1 MTDVKNKTSYDET
14 VDEALLQ
21 QFFADSARM
30 DIADD
35 GFTDRVMRRLPEEV
49 DARCYRLYRLWT
61 AAMAAVCVAVF
72 FFVNGFQL
80 LKLRVCGAV
89 GGFLGDVAHAV
100 QDRVASF
107 SPLTSGSLPA
117 SVSFP
122 PSADWTTLLHTS
134 LMIAIALVVLGSLVL
149 YDLNESV

>member
-1 MTDVKNKTSYDET
+1 MTDVKNKISYDAP
-14 VDEALLQ
+14 VDEELLQ
-21 QFFADSARM
+21 RFFADSARM

-35 GFTDRVMRRLPEEV
+35 GFTDRLMRRMPEEV
-49 DARCYRLYRLWT
+49 DTRCYRLYRLWT
-61 AAMAAVCVAVF
+61 AAMVAVCVAVF

-89 GGFLGDVAHAV
+89 GGFLGDVVHAV
-100 QDRVASF
+100 QDRV
-107 SPLTSGSLPA
+107 GSLSA

-122 PSADWTTLLHTS
+122 PSADWTTLLHTP

>member
-1 MTDVKNKTSYDET
+1 MTDVKNKISYDET

-21 QFFADSARM
+21 RFFADSARM
-30 DIADD
+30 DIADN
-35 GFTDRVMRRLPEEV
+35 GFTDRLMRRLPEEV

-61 AAMAAVCVAVF
+61 AAMVAVCVAVF

-89 GGFLGDVAHAV
+89 GGFLGDVVHAV
-100 QDRVASF
+100 QDRV
-107 SPLTSGSLPA
+107 GSLSLSA

-122 PSADWTTLLHTS
+122 PSAEWTMLFHTS

>member
-1 MTDVKNKTSYDET
+1 MTDVKNKTSYDAP

-21 QFFADSARM
+21 RFFADSARM

-35 GFTDRVMRRLPEEV
+35 GFTNRLMRRLLEEV
-49 DARCYRLYRLWT
+49 DTRCYRLYRLWT
-61 AAMAAVCVAVF
+61 AAMVAVCVAVF

-89 GGFLGDVAHAV
+89 GGFLGDVVHAV
-100 QDRVASF
+100 QDRV
-107 SPLTSGSLPA
+107 GSISLSA

-122 PSADWTTLLHTS
+122 PSADWTTLFHTS
-134 LMIAIALVVLGSLVL
+134 FMIAIALVVLGSLVL

>member
-1 MTDVKNKTSYDET
+1 MTDVKNKISYDET

-21 QFFADSARM
+21 RFFADSARM

-61 AAMAAVCVAVF
+61 AAMVAVCVAVF

-89 GGFLGDVAHAV
+89 GGFLGDVVHAV
-100 QDRVASF
+100 EDRV
-107 SPLTSGSLPA
+107 GSLSLPV

-122 PSADWTTLLHTS
+122 PSADWTTLLHVP

>member
-1 MTDVKNKTSYDET
+1 MTDVKNKISYDET

-21 QFFADSARM
+21 RFFADSARM

-35 GFTDRVMRRLPEEV
+35 GFTDRLMRRLPEEV

-61 AAMAAVCVAVF
+61 AAMAVVCVAVF

-89 GGFLGDVAHAV
+89 GGFLGDVVHAV
-100 QDRVASF
+100 QDRVAS
-107 SPLTSGSLPA
+107 LSLSA

-122 PSADWTTLLHTS
+122 PSAEWTMLFHTS

>member
-1 MTDVKNKTSYDET
+1 MTDVKNKISYDET

-21 QFFADSARM
+21 RFFADSARM

-35 GFTDRVMRRLPEEV
+35 GFTDRLMRRLPEEV
-49 DARCYRLYRLWT
+49 DTRCYRLYRLWT

-89 GGFLGDVAHAV
+89 GGFLGDVAHAI
-100 QDRVASF
+100 QDRV
-107 SPLTSGSLPA
+107 GSL
-117 SVSFP
+117 
-122 PSADWTTLLHTS
+122 S
-134 LMIAIALVVLGSLVL
+134 LPDSPYPQAHR
-149 YDLNESV
+149 

>member
-1 MTDVKNKTSYDET
+1 MTDVKNKISYDET

-21 QFFADSARM
+21 RFFADSARM

-35 GFTDRVMRRLPEEV
+35 GFADRVMRRLPEEV

-61 AAMAAVCVAVF
+61 AAMVAVCVAVF

-89 GGFLGDVAHAV
+89 GGFLGDVVHAV
-100 QDRVASF
+100 EDRV
-107 SPLTSGSLPA
+107 GSLSLPV

-122 PSADWTTLLHTS
+122 PSADWTTLLHVP

>member
-1 MTDVKNKTSYDET
+1 MTDVKNKISYDET

-21 QFFADSARM
+21 RFFADSARM
-30 DIADD
+30 DIADE
-35 GFTDRVMRRLPEEV
+35 GFTERLMRRLPEEV
-49 DARCYRLYRLWT
+49 DTRCYRLYRLWT
-61 AAMAAVCVAVF
+61 AAMAAVCVAV

-89 GGFLGDVAHAV
+89 GGFLGDVAHAI
-100 QDRVASF
+100 QGRVGSF
-107 SPLTSGSLPA
+107 SLSLLA

-122 PSADWTTLLHTS
+122 PSAEWTTLFHTS

-149 YDLNESV
+149 YDLDESV

>member
-1 MTDVKNKTSYDET
+1 MTDVKNKTSYDAP

-21 QFFADSARM
+21 RFFADSARM

-35 GFTDRVMRRLPEEV
+35 GFTDRLMRRLPEEV
-49 DARCYRLYRLWT
+49 DTRCYRLYRLWT
-61 AAMAAVCVAVF
+61 AAMVAVCVAVF

-89 GGFLGDVAHAV
+89 GGILGDVAHAV
-100 QDRVASF
+100 QDRV
-107 SPLTSGSLPA
+107 GSLSLSA

-122 PSADWTTLLHTS
+122 PSAEWTTLFHTS

-149 YDLNESV
+149 YDLNESA

>member
-1 MTDVKNKTSYDET
+1 MTDVKNKISYDAP

-21 QFFADSARM
+21 RFFADSARM

-35 GFTDRVMRRLPEEV
+35 GFTDRLMRRLPEEV

-61 AAMAAVCVAVF
+61 AAMVAVCVAVF

-89 GGFLGDVAHAV
+89 GGFLGDVVHAV
-100 QDRVASF
+100 EDRVGS
-107 SPLTSGSLPA
+107 LSLPA

-122 PSADWTTLLHTS
+122 PSAEWTTLLHVP

>member
-1 MTDVKNKTSYDET
+1 MTDVKNKISYDET

-21 QFFADSARM
+21 RFFADSARM

-35 GFTDRVMRRLPEEV
+35 GFTDRLMHRLPEEV

-61 AAMAAVCVAVF
+61 AAMVAVCVAVF

-89 GGFLGDVAHAV
+89 GGFLGDVVHAV
-100 QDRVASF
+100 QDRV
-107 SPLTSGSLPA
+107 GSISLSA

-122 PSADWTTLLHTS
+122 PSADWTTLFHTS

>member
-1 MTDVKNKTSYDET
+1 MTDVKNKISYDET

-21 QFFADSARM
+21 RFFADSTRM
-30 DIADD
+30 DIADE
-35 GFTDRVMRRLPEEV
+35 GFTDRLMRRLPEEV
-49 DARCYRLYRLWT
+49 DTRCYRLYRLWT
-61 AAMAAVCVAVF
+61 AAMVAVCVAVF

-89 GGFLGDVAHAV
+89 GGFLGDVAHAI
-100 QDRVASF
+100 QDKVGS
-107 SPLTSGSLPA
+107 LSLPA

-122 PSADWTTLLHTS
+122 PSAEWTTLFHTS

-149 YDLNESV
+149 YDLDESV

>member
-1 MTDVKNKTSYDET
+1 MTDVKNKISYDAP

-21 QFFADSARM
+21 RFFADSARM

-35 GFTDRVMRRLPEEV
+35 GFTDRLMRRLPEEV

-61 AAMAAVCVAVF
+61 AAMAVVCVAVF

-89 GGFLGDVAHAV
+89 GGFLGDVVHAV
-100 QDRVASF
+100 QDRVAS
-107 SPLTSGSLPA
+107 LSLSA

-122 PSADWTTLLHTS
+122 PSAEWTMLFHTS

>member
-14 VDEALLQ
+14 ADEALLQ
-21 QFFADSARM
+21 RFFADSARM

-61 AAMAAVCVAVF
+61 AAMVAVCVAVF

-89 GGFLGDVAHAV
+89 GGFLGDVVHAV
-100 QDRVASF
+100 EDRVGS
-107 SPLTSGSLPA
+107 LSLPA

>member
-1 MTDVKNKTSYDET
+1 MTDVKNKISYDET

-21 QFFADSARM
+21 RFFADSARM

-35 GFTDRVMRRLPEEV
+35 GFTDRLMRRLPEEV

-61 AAMAAVCVAVF
+61 AAMVAVCVAVF

-89 GGFLGDVAHAV
+89 GGFLGDVVHAV
-100 QDRVASF
+100 QDRVGSF
-107 SPLTSGSLPA
+107 PLPA
-117 SVSFP
+117 YVSFP

>member
-1 MTDVKNKTSYDET
+1 MTDVKNKISYDET

-21 QFFADSARM
+21 RFFADSARM

-35 GFTDRVMRRLPEEV
+35 GFTDRLMRRLPEEV

-61 AAMAAVCVAVF
+61 AAMVAVCVAVF

-89 GGFLGDVAHAV
+89 GGFLGDVVHAV
-100 QDRVASF
+100 QDRV
-107 SPLTSGSLPA
+107 GSISLSA

-122 PSADWTTLLHTS
+122 PSADWSTLLHTS

>member
-1 MTDVKNKTSYDET
+1 MTDVKNKISYDET

-21 QFFADSARM
+21 RFFADSTRM

-35 GFTDRVMRRLPEEV
+35 GFTDRLMRRLPEEV
-49 DARCYRLYRLWT
+49 DVRCYRLYRLWT
-61 AAMAAVCVAVF
+61 AAMVAVCVAVF

-89 GGFLGDVAHAV
+89 GGFLGDVAHAI
-100 QDRVASF
+100 QDRVGS
-107 SPLTSGSLPA
+107 LSLPA
-117 SVSFP
+117 SVSFS
-122 PSADWTTLLHTS
+122 PSAEWTTLFHTS

-149 YDLNESV
+149 YDLDESV

>member
-1 MTDVKNKTSYDET
+1 MTDVKNKISYDET

-35 GFTDRVMRRLPEEV
+35 GFTDRLMRRLPEEV

-61 AAMAAVCVAVF
+61 AAMVAVCVAVF

-100 QDRVASF
+100 QDRVASC
-107 SPLTSGSLPA
+107 SLSASG
-117 SVSFP
+117 SFP

>member
-1 MTDVKNKTSYDET
+1 MTDVKNKTSYDAP
-14 VDEALLQ
+14 VDEELLQ
-21 QFFADSARM
+21 RFFADSARM

-35 GFTDRVMRRLPEEV
+35 GFTDRLMRRLPEEV

-61 AAMAAVCVAVF
+61 AAMVAVCVAVF

-89 GGFLGDVAHAV
+89 GGFLGDVVHAV
-100 QDRVASF
+100 QDRV
-107 SPLTSGSLPA
+107 GSISLSA

-122 PSADWTTLLHTS
+122 PSADWTTLFHTS
-134 LMIAIALVVLGSLVL
+134 FMIAIALVVLGSLVL

>member
-1 MTDVKNKTSYDET
+1 MTDVKNKTSYDAP

-21 QFFADSARM
+21 RFFADSARM

-35 GFTDRVMRRLPEEV
+35 GFTDRLMRRLPGEV
-49 DARCYRLYRLWT
+49 DTRCYRLYRLWT
-61 AAMAAVCVAVF
+61 AAMVAVCVAVF

-89 GGFLGDVAHAV
+89 GGFLGDVVHAV
-100 QDRVASF
+100 QDRVGS
-107 SPLTSGSLPA
+107 LSLPA

>member
-21 QFFADSARM
+21 RFFADSARM

-35 GFTDRVMRRLPEEV
+35 GFTDRLMRRLPEEV

-61 AAMAAVCVAVF
+61 AAMVAVCVAVF

-89 GGFLGDVAHAV
+89 GGFLGDVVHAV
-100 QDRVASF
+100 QVGWHRSRCPLP
-107 SPLTSGSLPA
+107 SPSPH
-117 SVSFP
+117 P
-122 PSADWTTLLHTS
+122 PTGQRCFILRS
-134 LMIAIALVVLGSLVL
+134 
-149 YDLNESV
+149 

>member
-1 MTDVKNKTSYDET
+1 
-14 VDEALLQ
+14 
-21 QFFADSARM
+21 M

-35 GFTDRVMRRLPEEV
+35 GFTDRLMRRLPEEV

-61 AAMAAVCVAVF
+61 AAMVAVCVAVF

-89 GGFLGDVAHAV
+89 GGFLGDVVHAV
-100 QDRVASF
+100 EDRVGSF
-107 SPLTSGSLPA
+107 SLPA

-122 PSADWTTLLHTS
+122 PSADWTTLLHVP

-149 YDLNESV
+149 YDLNESA

>member
-1 MTDVKNKTSYDET
+1 MTDVKNKISYDET
-14 VDEALLQ
+14 VDEALFQ
-21 QFFADSARM
+21 RFFADSTRM

-35 GFTDRVMRRLPEEV
+35 GFTDRLMRRLPEEV
-49 DARCYRLYRLWT
+49 DVRCYRLYRLWT

-72 FFVNGFQL
+72 FFVNGFEL

-89 GGFLGDVAHAV
+89 GGFLGDVAHAI
-100 QDRVASF
+100 QDRVGSL
-107 SPLTSGSLPA
+107 SLSLSLPA

-122 PSADWTTLLHTS
+122 PSAEWTTLFHTS

-149 YDLNESV
+149 YDLDESV

>member
-14 VDEALLQ
+14 VDEAFLQ
-21 QFFADSARM
+21 RFFADSARM

-61 AAMAAVCVAVF
+61 AAMVAVCVAVF

-89 GGFLGDVAHAV
+89 GGFLGDVVHAV
-100 QDRVASF
+100 QDRVGS
-107 SPLTSGSLPA
+107 LSLPA

>member
-1 MTDVKNKTSYDET
+1 MTDVKNKISYDET

-21 QFFADSARM
+21 RFFADSTRM

-35 GFTDRVMRRLPEEV
+35 GFTDRLMRRLPEEV
-49 DARCYRLYRLWT
+49 DTRCYRLYRLWT

-89 GGFLGDVAHAV
+89 GGFLGDVAHAI
-100 QDRVASF
+100 QDRVGSL
-107 SPLTSGSLPA
+107 SLSLPA
-117 SVSFP
+117 SVSFSFS
-122 PSADWTTLLHTS
+122 PSAEWTTLFHTS

-149 YDLNESV
+149 YDLDESV

>member
-14 VDEALLQ
+14 ADEALLQ
-21 QFFADSARM
+21 RFFADSARM
-30 DIADD
+30 DIADE
-35 GFTDRVMRRLPEEV
+35 GFTDRLMRRLPEEV

-61 AAMAAVCVAVF
+61 AAMVAVCVAVF

-89 GGFLGDVAHAV
+89 GGFLGDVVHAV
-100 QDRVASF
+100 EDRVGS
-107 SPLTSGSLPA
+107 LSLPA

-122 PSADWTTLLHTS
+122 PSAEWTTLLHTS

>member
-1 MTDVKNKTSYDET
+1 MTDVKNKISYDET

-21 QFFADSARM
+21 RFFADSARM

-35 GFTDRVMRRLPEEV
+35 GFTDRLMRRLPEEV

-61 AAMAAVCVAVF
+61 AAMAVVCVAVF
-72 FFVNGFQL
+72 FFVNGFQM

-89 GGFLGDVAHAV
+89 GGFLGDVVHAV

-107 SPLTSGSLPA
+107 SLPA
-117 SVSFP
+117 SVSFS
-122 PSADWTTLLHTS
+122 PSADWSTLLHVP

>member
-1 MTDVKNKTSYDET
+1 MTDVKNKISYDES

-21 QFFADSARM
+21 RFFADSARM

-35 GFTDRVMRRLPEEV
+35 GFTDRLMRRLPEEV

-61 AAMAAVCVAVF
+61 AVMIAVCVAVF

-89 GGFLGDVAHAV
+89 GGFLGDVVHAV
-100 QDRVASF
+100 QDRVGS
-107 SPLTSGSLPA
+107 LSLPA

-122 PSADWTTLLHTS
+122 PSADWTTLFHTS
-134 LMIAIALVVLGSLVL
+134 FMIAIALVVLGSLVL

>member
-1 MTDVKNKTSYDET
+1 MTDVKNKISYDET

-21 QFFADSARM
+21 RFFADSARM

-35 GFTDRVMRRLPEEV
+35 GFTDRLMRRLPEEV
-49 DARCYRLYRLWT
+49 DTRCYRLYRLWT
-61 AAMAAVCVAVF
+61 AAMVAVCVAVF

-89 GGFLGDVAHAV
+89 GGFLGDVVHAV
-100 QDRVASF
+100 QDRV
-107 SPLTSGSLPA
+107 GSISLSA

-122 PSADWTTLLHTS
+122 PSADWTTLFHTS

>member
-1 MTDVKNKTSYDET
+1 MTDVKNKISYDET

-21 QFFADSARM
+21 RFFADSARM

-35 GFTDRVMRRLPEEV
+35 GFTDRLMRRLPEEV

-61 AAMAAVCVAVF
+61 AAMVAVCVAVF

-89 GGFLGDVAHAV
+89 GGFLGDVVHAV
-100 QDRVASF
+100 EDRVGS
-107 SPLTSGSLPA
+107 LSLPA

-122 PSADWTTLLHTS
+122 PSAEWTTLLHVP

>member
-1 MTDVKNKTSYDET
+1 MTDVKNKTSYDAP
-14 VDEALLQ
+14 VDEELLQ
-21 QFFADSARM
+21 RFFADSARM

-35 GFTDRVMRRLPEEV
+35 GFTDRLMRRLPEEV

-61 AAMAAVCVAVF
+61 AAMAVVCVAVF

-89 GGFLGDVAHAV
+89 GGFLGDVVHAI
-100 QDRVASF
+100 QDRVGS
-107 SPLTSGSLPA
+107 LSLPA

-122 PSADWTTLLHTS
+122 PSTDWATLLHTP
-134 LMIAIALVVLGSLVL
+134 LMIAIALIVLGSLVL

>member
-1 MTDVKNKTSYDET
+1 MTDVKNKISYDET

-21 QFFADSARM
+21 RFFADSARM

-35 GFTDRVMRRLPEEV
+35 GFTDRLMRRLPEEV
-49 DARCYRLYRLWT
+49 DTRCYRLYRLWT
-61 AAMAAVCVAVF
+61 AAMVAVCVAVF

-100 QDRVASF
+100 QDRVAS
-107 SPLTSGSLPA
+107 LSLSA

-122 PSADWTTLLHTS
+122 PSADWTTLFHTS

>member
-1 MTDVKNKTSYDET
+1 MTDVKNKTSYDAP
-14 VDEALLQ
+14 VDEELLQ
-21 QFFADSARM
+21 RFFADSARM

-35 GFTDRVMRRLPEEV
+35 GFTDRLMRRLPEV
-49 DARCYRLYRLWT
+49 DTRCYRLYRLWT
-61 AAMAAVCVAVF
+61 AAMVAVCVAVF

-89 GGFLGDVAHAV
+89 GGFLGDVVHAV
-100 QDRVASF
+100 QDRVAS
-107 SPLTSGSLPA
+107 LSLSA

-122 PSADWTTLLHTS
+122 PSADWTTLLHTP